1 MRLANYVFI
10 PDFLSEKECDR
21 IRKEGQ
27 KRLEPA
33 CVVDKNTGKDSF
45 TPELE
50 RRNSNVSWFDKGTVI
65 EDLLQK
71 VVDGIRAYAQRYYA
85 IDITRAG
92 LIQYTEYE
100 KGMFYTWHT
109 DSSPI
114 LECEMVRDISAS
126 VILSKKNDY
135 KGGSLQMVFPDNIK
149 DNVLTPQDVENQ
161 EQGTLIVFPS
171 NMIHR
176 VSKVISGV
184 RSSLVVWTW
193 K

>member
-1 MRLANYVFI
+1 M
-10 PDFLSEKECDR
+10 C
-21 IRKEGQ
+21 IR
-27 KRLEPA
+27 
-33 CVVDKNTGKDSF
+33 DS
-45 TPELE
+45 
-50 RRNSNVSWFDKGTVI
+50 VSFFDGTSLI

-71 VVDGIRAYAQRYYA
+71 AVNGIRDYAKKYYA

-92 LIQYTEYE
+92 LIQYAEYE

-114 LECEMVRDISAS
+114 LGSEMVRDISAS
-126 VILSKKNDY
+126 IILSKKNDY
-135 KGGSLQMVFPDNIK
+135 TGGSLQMVCPDNIE
-149 DNVLTPQDVENQ
+149 DTVLTPQDVEDQ

-176 VSKVISGV
+176 VSTVTSGV

>member
-21 IRKEGQ
+21 IRREGQ

-92 LIQYTEYE
+92 LIQYTEYK

-135 KGGSLQMVFPDNIK
+135 EGGSLQMVFPDNIK
-149 DNVLTPQDVENQ
+149 DNVLTPQDVEDQ